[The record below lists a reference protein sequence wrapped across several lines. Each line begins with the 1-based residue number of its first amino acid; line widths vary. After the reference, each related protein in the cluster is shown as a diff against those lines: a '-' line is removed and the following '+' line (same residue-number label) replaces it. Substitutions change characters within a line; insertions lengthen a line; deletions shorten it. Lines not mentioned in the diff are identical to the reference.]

1 MPHHAVDVT
10 SENFQ
15 LEVLQASFQ
24 TPIVVD
30 FWAPWCGPCKV
41 LKPLLEKLADEY
53 GGRFR
58 LAMINSDENQELAA
72 DFGVRSIP
80 SVKVVFQGKLVDE
93 FTGALPEGQI
103 REFLNRFVPPA
114 TLSPREEAAELLA
127 AGQTEAALAKLVEA
141 TQANP
146 DDEGARL
153 DAADVL
159 MALDRMEEAGQIL
172 AADYTE
178 EAARAQSLRARHQL
192 ANMKV
197 DTSALEDRLSSNP
210 DDHGARLELALA
222 LAGASRYRE
231 ALDAALEVV
240 RRDRFY
246 NEGAARK
253 TMLQLFEAMAA
264 DPSQAGL
271 IREFR
276 RALSATL
283 N

>member
-1 MPHHAVDVT
+1 MPAHAIDVT
-10 SENFQ
+10 LENFRN
-15 LEVLQASFQ
+15 EVLQASFQ
-24 TPIVVD
+24 TPVVVD

-41 LKPLLEKLADEY
+41 LKPLLEQLAEEY

-58 LAMINSDENQELAA
+58 LALVNSDENQELAA

-114 TLSPREEAAELLA
+114 SLTPREEAAELLA
-127 AGQTEAALAKLVEA
+127 AGQAEAALSKLVEA

-172 AADYTE
+172 AADYTT
-178 EAARAQSLRARHQL
+178 EADRAQSLRARHQL
-192 ANMKV
+192 ASMKV
-197 DTSALEDRLSSNP
+197 DTAALEGKLNANP

-222 LAGASRYRE
+222 LAGAGRYRE
-231 ALDAALEVV
+231 ALEAALEVV

-246 NEGAARK
+246 DEGAGRK

-264 DPSQAGL
+264 DPGQGAL